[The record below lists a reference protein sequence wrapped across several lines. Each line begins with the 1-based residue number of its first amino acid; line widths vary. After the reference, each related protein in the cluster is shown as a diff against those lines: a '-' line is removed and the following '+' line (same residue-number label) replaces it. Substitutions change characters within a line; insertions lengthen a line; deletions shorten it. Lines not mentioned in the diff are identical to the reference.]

1 MKLLGSSK
9 NETTKDEK
17 GQNVPHFQI
26 TEIVL
31 VHGNIVR
38 NNYQHDSTFL
48 QTFSNKKSFGHLL
61 NIRYFI

>member
-9 NETTKDEK
+9 NKTTKDGK
-17 GQNVPHFQI
+17 RQNVPHFQI

-38 NNYQHDSTFL
+38 NNYQYDSSFL
-48 QTFSNKKSFGHLL
+48 LIFGNKKSLV
-61 NIRYFI
+61 IY